1 MRRWRLPADLESA
14 DGKGTPREHV
24 VPDGTGAGRAAAGAT
39 AGSVPSSPRRFAAS
53 KFRPTAL
60 PATHAGDGAAAARE
74 ALAAVC
80 RHLDRCKPGIQ
91 LGNGNTRR
99 DIARLA
105 R

>member
-1 MRRWRLPADLESA
+1 
-14 DGKGTPREHV
+14 
-24 VPDGTGAGRAAAGAT
+24 VPDDTGVGRAAAGAT

-60 PATHAGDGAAAARE
+60 PATHVGGSAAAVRE
-74 ALAAVC
+74 ALAVC
-80 RHLDRCKPGIQ
+80 RHLDRCKPVIQ